1 MNSTLFHRSVLSLA
15 VLAATTSVASFN
27 VSAETFALEEIVV
40 TAQKREESLM
50 DVPISVNAVSG
61 EKMAEAGIT
70 ELEGMTAYVP
80 NLTMNQTGIGT
91 IIAIRGI
98 SSGINQG
105 FEQSVGQYVD
115 GVYYGRAQLARAP
128 FMDLDR
134 VEVLRGP
141 QSILF
146 GKNSIA
152 GAISMHTAK
161 PTDEFEGSVTA
172 LYEPDHGEQDVRLVV
187 SGPLTDNLSGRLAIL
202 DRTIDGYYDNDT
214 LNRDESD
221 EDVSVIRGSLKWD
234 ATDDLTINLKV
245 EDGSFDTKGRFL
257 EIVNPVGVSYGG
269 VLSTLTGGAYTL
281 DTDQD
286 FKRQSNGDNSVND
299 TENLTL
305 NVDYGIGDHTLT
317 LITGYN
323 AYEFKEECDCD
334 FTGASI
340 FTADTKEE
348 FEQLSQEVRITSPG
362 GETLDYIAGFF
373 YQKSEIDFQDA
384 IIIPDDSLLVPAFTG
399 LLGAIGAD
407 PSVVGGTS
415 TERTFEQDTDLWS
428 VFAQFTWNI
437 SESTRLTVGGRYTD
451 EEKEASRHQFHVD
464 NAGSAL
470 PVGAPSDDLNLFYG
484 LFRIEPYNEI
494 SNDRSE
500 SSFTPLITLQHDLNE
515 DVMLYATYTTGFKSG
530 GFDVRSNAHPDA
542 SIANAQR
549 VVPNPSA
556 PPALLSFEL
565 EGVFEYEEEEAES
578 IELGAKLT
586 FADGAA
592 ELNAAVFF
600 TEYTD
605 LQTSQFDGTLGF
617 NVTNA
622 GEATS
627 QGLELDG
634 RWRLSEGL
642 TVSGSFAYLDFEYD
656 KFPNAQCYFGQAS
669 NSVSDPGLC
678 DVEGQ
683 RREFT
688 PEYQATLSADYSMP
702 IGDTLE
708 FRANVDF
715 IYSDD
720 YLASPTLDPNLE
732 QDSYTKVNMR
742 VSVGGADGMW
752 DVALVGK
759 NLTDEEVVSFG
770 NTAPLSTT
778 LTSNTGAVYYG
789 FYDRP
794 SSVALQGTLRF

>member
-1 MNSTLFHRSVLSLA
+1 MCSTVFHRSILSLA
-15 VLAATTSVASFN
+15 VLAATTSVAPSN
-27 VSAETFALEEIVV
+27 VFAETFALEEIVV

-161 PTDEFEGSVTA
+161 PTDEFEGSITG
-172 LYEPDHGEQDVRLVV
+172 LYEPDHGEQDVRLVL
-187 SGPLTDNLSGRLAIL
+187 SGPLTENLSGRLAIL

-221 EDVSVIRGSLKWD
+221 EDVSVIRGSLKWH

-269 VLSTLTGGAYTL
+269 VLSALTGGAYTL

-286 FKRQSNGDNSVND
+286 FNRQSNGDKSVND

-305 NVDYGIGDHTLT
+305 NIDYALGDHTLT

-340 FTADTKEE
+340 FTADTTEE
-348 FEQLSQEVRITSPG
+348 FEQLSQEIRITSPG
-362 GETLDYIAGFF
+362 GETVDYIAGVF

-384 IIIPDDSLLVPAFTG
+384 IIIPDDSLLLPAFAATLTG
-399 LLGAIGAD
+399 LGLAD
-407 PSVVGGTS
+407 PTVIQDTS
-415 TERTFEQDTDLWS
+415 TERSFEQDTDLWS

-437 SESTRLTVGGRYTD
+437 NESMRLTVGGRYTD
-451 EEKEASRHQFHVD
+451 EEKDASRRQFHVD
-464 NAGSAL
+464 NTGTTQ
-470 PVGAPSDDLNLFYG
+470 PVGAVADDLNVFYG
-484 LFRIEPYNEI
+484 LFRIEPYDEI
-494 SNDRSE
+494 KRDRSE
-500 SSFTPLITLQHDLNE
+500 SSFTPLITLQYDINE
-515 DVMLYATYTTGFKSG
+515 DAMVYATYTTGFKSG
-530 GFDVRSNAHPDA
+530 GFDVRSNAHPDVA
-542 SIANAQR
+542 VVNAMR
-549 VVPNPSA
+549 AFAFDLV
-556 PPALLSFEL
+556 
-565 EGVFEYEEEEAES
+565 GVFEYEEEEAES
-578 IELGAKLT
+578 IEFGAKLT

-592 ELNAAVFF
+592 ELNAALFL

-656 KFPNAQCYFGQAS
+656 KFPNAQCYFGQTP
-669 NSVSDPGLC
+669 NSATDPGLC
-678 DVEGQ
+678 DVEGE

-702 IGDTLE
+702 IGDALE

-732 QDSYTKVNMR
+732 QDSYTKMNMR
-742 VSVGGADGMW
+742 VSIGGADGMW

-778 LTSNTGAVYYG
+778 LTGDTGAVYYG

>member
-1 MNSTLFHRSVLSLA
+1 LSLA

-161 PTDEFEGSVTA
+161 PTDEFEGSITG
-172 LYEPDHGEQDVRLVV
+172 LYEPDHGEQDVRLVL
-187 SGPLTDNLSGRLAIL
+187 SGPLTENLSGRLAIL

-221 EDVSVIRGSLKWD
+221 EDVSVIRGSLKWH

-245 EDGSFDTKGRFL
+245 EDGSFDNKGRFL
-257 EIVNPVGVSYGG
+257 EIVNPVGAVAYADQLAAIAAGRGDS
-269 VLSTLTGGAYTL
+269 YTL

-286 FKRQSNGDNSVND
+286 FNRQSNGDTSNND
-299 TENLTL
+299 TENVTL
-305 NVDYGIGDHTLT
+305 NIDYAVGDHTLT

-334 FTGASI
+334 FVGVPI
-340 FTADTKEE
+340 FTADTTEE
-348 FEQLSQEVRITSPG
+348 FEQISQEVRITSPG
-362 GETLDYIAGFF
+362 GESVDYIGGFF
-373 YQKSEIDFQDA
+373 YQKSELEFSDSINIPLDSYLLNPLTTALVFGDTATKRDF
-384 IIIPDDSLLVPAFTG
+384 S
-399 LLGAIGAD
+399 
-407 PSVVGGTS
+407 
-415 TERTFEQDTDLWS
+415 QDTDLWS
-428 VFAQFTWNI
+428 VFAQMTWNI
-437 SESTRLTVGGRYTD
+437 SEEARLTIGGRYTD
-451 EEKEASRHQFHVD
+451 ESKKATRHQFHVD
-464 NAGSAL
+464 NTGSVIPEGTPAV
-470 PVGAPSDDLNLFYG
+470 PLNVFYG
-484 LFRIEPYNEI
+484 GFLIEPYDGI
-494 SNDRSE
+494 KADRSE
-500 SSFTPLITLQHDLNE
+500 SSFTPLITFQYDLNE

-530 GFDVRSNAHPDA
+530 GFDVRSNAHPDE
-542 SIANAQR
+542 SVINAGT
-549 VVPNPSA
+549 SS
-556 PPALLSFEL
+556 LT
-565 EGVFEYEEEEAES
+565 GVFEYEEEEAES

-586 FADGAA
+586 LADGAA
-592 ELNAAVFF
+592 ELNTAIFR

-627 QGLELDG
+627 QGIELDG

-642 TVSGSFAYLDFEYD
+642 TLSGSFAYLDFEYD
-656 KFPNAQCYFGQAS
+656 KFATAQCYFGQTP
-669 NSVSDPGLC
+669 NSTEDPTLC
-678 DVEGQ
+678 DVSGK

-702 IGDTLE
+702 IGDALE

-732 QDSYTKVNMR
+732 QDSYTKMNMR
-742 VSVGGADGMW
+742 VSIGGADGMW

-778 LTSNTGAVYYG
+778 LTGGAGAVYYG

>member
-1 MNSTLFHRSVLSLA
+1 MSVSVFPKTALSMA
-15 VLAATTSVASFN
+15 VLAVATVYPSSDLR
-27 VSAETFALEEIVV
+27 AETFALEEIVV

-50 DVPISVNAVSG
+50 DVPISVSAVGG

-161 PTDEFEGSVTA
+161 PTDEFEGSITG
-172 LYEPDHGEQDVRLVV
+172 LYEPDHGEQDVRLVL

-214 LNRDESD
+214 LGRDESD
-221 EDVSVIRGSLKWD
+221 EDVSVIRGSLRWD
-234 ATDDLTINLKV
+234 ASDDLTINLKV

-257 EIVNPVGVSYGG
+257 EVVNPVGASYGG
-269 VLSTLTGGAYTL
+269 VLLALTGGAYTL
-281 DTDQD
+281 ETDQD
-286 FKRQSNGDNSVND
+286 FDRQSNGDTSEND
-299 TENLTL
+299 TENVTL
-305 NVDYGIGDHTLT
+305 NIDYAIGDHTLT
-317 LITGYN
+317 LVTGYN
-323 AYEFKEECDCD
+323 AYEFEEVCDCD
-334 FTGASI
+334 FTGASV
-340 FTADTKEE
+340 FTADTKED
-348 FEQLSQEVRITSPG
+348 FEQISQEIRLTSPG
-362 GETLDYIAGFF
+362 GETIDYIAGFF
-373 YQKSEIDFQDA
+373 YQSSELDFEDA
-384 IIIPDDSLLVPAFTG
+384 IVIPDDSLLLPAFSTTLTALG
-399 LLGAIGAD
+399 LAD
-407 PSVVGGTS
+407 PSIIQDTS

-437 SESTRLTVGGRYTD
+437 NDEMRLTVGGRYTD
-451 EEKEASRHQFHVD
+451 EEKDASRHQFHVD
-464 NAGSAL
+464 NTGAVQ
-470 PVGAPSDDLNLFYG
+470 PVGSVADDLNVFYG
-484 LFRIEPYNEI
+484 LFRIEPYDEI
-494 SNDRSE
+494 ENDRDE
-500 SSFTPLITLQHDLNE
+500 TSFTPLVTFQY
-515 DVMLYATYTTGFKSG
+515 DVSGDTMVYATYTKGFKSG
-530 GFDVRSNAHPDA
+530 GFDVRSNAHPD
-542 SIANAQR
+542 SSVVNAQR
-549 VVPNPSA
+549 AFAIDLV
-556 PPALLSFEL
+556 
-565 EGVFEYEEEEAES
+565 GVFEYEEEEAES
-578 IELGAKLT
+578 IEVGAKLGL
-586 FADGAA
+586 ADGAA
-592 ELNAAVFF
+592 ELNIAMFR

-627 QGLELDG
+627 QGIELDG
-634 RWRLSEGL
+634 RWRVSEGL
-642 TVSGSFAYLDFEYD
+642 TLSGSFAYLDFEYD
-656 KFPNAQCYFGQAS
+656 KFPNAQCYFGQAP
-669 NSVSDPGLC
+669 NSATDPGLC
-678 DVEGQ
+678 DVEGE

-688 PEYQATLSADYSMP
+688 PEYQATLSFDYFMP
-702 IGDTLE
+702 LGDALE
-708 FRANVDF
+708 FRTTLDV

-732 QDSYTKVNMR
+732 QDSYTKVNAR
-742 VSVGGADGMW
+742 ISIGGSDGMW

-770 NTAPLSTT
+770 NTTPLSTT
-778 LTSNTGAVYYG
+778 LTGGAGAAYYG

>member
-1 MNSTLFHRSVLSLA
+1 MTSAMFPRSVLSLA

-27 VSAETFALEEIVV
+27 ASAETFALEEIVV

-91 IIAIRGI
+91 VIAIRGI

-152 GAISMHTAK
+152 GAISMHTAR
-161 PTDEFEGSVTA
+161 PSEEFEGSITA
-172 LYEPDHGEQDVRLVV
+172 LYEPDHGEQDIRLVV
-187 SGPLTDNLSGRLAIL
+187 SGPLTDSLSGRLAIL
-202 DRTIDGYYDNDT
+202 DRTIDGYYKNET
-214 LNRDESD
+214 LDRDESND
-221 EDVSVIRGSLKWD
+221 DVGVIRGSLQWE
-234 ATDDLTINLKV
+234 ASDDLTVNLKV

-257 EIVNPVGVSYGG
+257 EVVNPVGASYAG
-269 VLSTLTGGAYTL
+269 VLSALTGGAYAL
-281 DTDQD
+281 DTDQN
-286 FKRQSNGDNSVND
+286 FKRQSNGDTSNND
-299 TENLTL
+299 TENITL
-305 NVDYGIGDHTLT
+305 NIDYALGDHTLT

-323 AYEFKEECDCD
+323 AYESVETCDCD
-334 FTGASI
+334 YTGASI
-340 FTADTKEE
+340 FTASTAEE
-348 FEQLSQEVRITSPG
+348 FEQLSQEIRITSPG
-362 GETLDYIAGFF
+362 GETVDYIAGIF
-373 YQKSEIDFQDA
+373 YQKSELDFQDA
-384 IIIPDDSLLVPAFTG
+384 IIIPDDSLLLPAFAGTLTALG
-399 LLGAIGAD
+399 LAD
-407 PSVVGGTS
+407 PSVIQGTS

-428 VFAQFTWNI
+428 AFAQFTWNI
-437 SESTRLTVGGRYTD
+437 SDSARLTVGGRYTD
-451 EEKEASRHQFHVD
+451 EEKDASRHQFHVGESG
-464 NAGSAL
+464 AVQPLGAL
-470 PVGAPSDDLNLFYG
+470 TDDLNVFYG
-484 LFRIEPYNEI
+484 LFKIEPYDQI
-494 SNDRSE
+494 QRSRSE
-500 SSFTPLITLQHDLNE
+500 GSFTPLVTFQYDISE
-515 DVMLYATYTTGFKSG
+515 DIMAYATYTTGFKSG
-530 GFDVRSNAHPDA
+530 GFDVRSNAHPDP
-542 SIANAQR
+542 SVVNAMR
-549 VVPNPSA
+549 AFRIDLV
-556 PPALLSFEL
+556 
-565 EGVFEYEEEEAES
+565 GVFEYEEEEAES
-578 IELGAKLT
+578 IELGTKLT
-586 FADGAA
+586 LADGAA
-592 ELNAAVFF
+592 ELNAAVFR

-605 LQTSQFDGTLGF
+605 LQTSQFDGVLGF

-622 GEATS
+622 GEALS

-634 RWRLSEGL
+634 RWRVSEGL
-642 TVSGSFAYLDFEYD
+642 TLSGSFAYLDFEYK
-656 KFPNAQCYFGQAS
+656 KFPNAQCYFGQAP

-678 DVEGQ
+678 DVKGE

-688 PEYQATLSADYSMP
+688 PEYQATLSADYSAP
-702 IGDTLE
+702 IGDALE
-708 FRANVDF
+708 FRVNVDV

-720 YLASPTLDPNLE
+720 YLAAPTLDPNLE
-732 QDSYTKVNMR
+732 QESYTKVNAR
-742 VSVGGADGMW
+742 VSIGGADGMW

-770 NTAPLSTT
+770 NTTPLSTT
-778 LTSNTGAVYYG
+778 LTQGAGAAYYG

-794 SSVALQGTLRF
+794 SSVAIQGTLRF

>member
-1 MNSTLFHRSVLSLA
+1 MNSAIFPRSVLSLA
-15 VLAATTSVASFN
+15 VLAAVTSVASFN

-172 LYEPDHGEQDVRLVV
+172 LYEPDHGEQDIRLVV
-187 SGPLTDNLSGRLAIL
+187 SGPLTENLSGRLAIL

-221 EDVSVIRGSLKWD
+221 EDVSVIRGSLQWD
-234 ATDDLTINLKV
+234 ASDDLTINLKV
-245 EDGSFDTKGRFL
+245 EDGSFDNKGRFL
-257 EIVNPVGVSYGG
+257 EVVNPVGASYAD
-269 VLSTLTGGAYTL
+269 VLSAIAGSRGESYTL
-281 DTDQD
+281 DTEQD
-286 FKRQSNGDNSVND
+286 FNRQSNGDSSNND
-299 TENLTL
+299 TENVTL
-305 NVDYGIGDHTLT
+305 NIDYALGDHTLT

-323 AYEFKEECDCD
+323 AYEFEEECDCD
-334 FTGASI
+334 FVGASI
-340 FTADTKEE
+340 FTADTAED
-348 FEQLSQEVRITSPG
+348 FEQLSQEIRITSPG
-362 GETLDYIAGFF
+362 GETVDYIGGFF
-373 YQKSEIDFQDA
+373 YQKSEMEFEDSIN
-384 IIIPDDSLLVPAFTG
+384 IPLDSYLLNPLTTA
-399 LLGAIGAD
+399 LLFGN
-407 PSVVGGTS
+407 TS
-415 TERTFEQDTDLWS
+415 TKRSFTQDTSLWS
-428 VFAQFTWNI
+428 VFAQMTWNI
-437 SESTRLTVGGRYTD
+437 SEAARLTVGGRYTD
-451 EEKEASRHQFHVD
+451 EEKDASRHQFHVD
-464 NAGSAL
+464 NTGTVIPAGNPAV
-470 PVGAPSDDLNLFYG
+470 PLNAFYG
-484 LFRIEPYNEI
+484 NFLIEPYDEI
-494 SNDRSE
+494 KADRSE
-500 SSFTPLITLQHDLNE
+500 GSFTPLITFQYDLNE

-530 GFDVRSNAHPDA
+530 GFDVRSNAHPD
-542 SIANAQR
+542 SSVVNAGG
-549 VVPNPSA
+549 VSLV
-556 PPALLSFEL
+556 
-565 EGVFEYEEEEAES
+565 GVFEYEEEEAES
-578 IELGAKLT
+578 IELGAKITL
-586 FADGAA
+586 ADGAA
-592 ELNAAVFF
+592 ELNAAIFK

-634 RWRLSEGL
+634 RWRVSEGL
-642 TVSGSFAYLDFEYD
+642 TLSGAFAYLDFEYD
-656 KFPNAQCYFGQAS
+656 KFETAQCYFGQTADS
-669 NSVSDPGLC
+669 AVDPTLC
-678 DVEGQ
+678 DVSGK

-688 PEYQATLSADYSMP
+688 PEYQATLSADYSMAL
-702 IGDTLE
+702 GDALE
-708 FRANVDF
+708 FRANIDF

-732 QDSYTKVNMR
+732 QDSYTKVNAR
-742 VSVGGADGMW
+742 VSIGGADGMW

-770 NTAPLSTT
+770 NTTPLSTT
-778 LTSNTGAVYYG
+778 LTGGAGAAYYG

-794 SSVALQGTLRF
+794 SSVAIQGTLRF